1 MVGDLVEVL
10 GKMMLAMGTCAGNC
24 GAGWFL
30 NHECLPSCLIF
41 SSWDTRS
48 VDVF

>member
-1 MVGDLVEVL
+1 MGDLVEVL
-10 GKMMLAMGTCAGNC
+10 EKMTLPMGTCAGNC

-30 NHECLPSCLIF
+30 NHKYPSCLTF